1 MVLARLKRQIEIGTE
16 ETRRRVRLIGSL
28 SVSAG
33 CRQIVRLDIA
43 HLTAADLTRFVVR
56 ERQRRPLSPARV
68 LVPALRSFLRFL
80 YRWVRRAPRGG
91 RLHAGTRETHG
102 ESCSTSR
109 GFLRPA

>member
-80 YRWVRRAPRGG
+80 YIDGCAALPEAVGFTQVRAKHMGSRVPPRA
-91 RLHAGTRETHG
+91 A
-102 ESCSTSR
+102 S
-109 GFLRPA
+109 